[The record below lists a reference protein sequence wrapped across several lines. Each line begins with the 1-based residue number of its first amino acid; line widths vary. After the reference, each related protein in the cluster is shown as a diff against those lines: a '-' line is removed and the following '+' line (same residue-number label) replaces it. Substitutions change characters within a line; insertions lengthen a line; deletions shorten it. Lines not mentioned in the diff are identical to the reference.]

1 MADLEVDPDVLR
13 AGKSKVFDVS
23 DQVGD
28 AGALV
33 RTGEVPSAALGQVDG
48 ADVLAR
54 AVDEFVEVHGR
65 DLEHG
70 AVWINDA
77 GDGLV
82 RAAEEYERTDDQHA
96 DWLDQILEE

>member
-13 AGKSKVFDVS
+13 AGKSKVFDAS

-33 RTGEVPSAALGQVDG
+33 RTVEVPSVVLGRVDG

-54 AVDEFVEVHGR
+54 AVDEFVRAHAG

-82 RAAEEYERTDDQHA
+82 KAAEEYERTDDRHA
-96 DWLDQILEE
+96 DWLDRILGG